1 MRAIRNIAR
10 IRLPIATLIT
20 MAGNNHGTDLIVEVG
35 NAKSNGLPVLETLLL
50 PQRTCRLLPRE
61 VTHCTRSLAW
71 VIQNSTLC
79 LTLYVLFELRTIIG
93 ATMKM
98 REEHLNNNP

>member
-50 PQRTCRLLPRE
+50 PQRTGRLLPERRPTAQE
-61 VTHCTRSLAW
+61 VWPGSSRTP
-71 VIQNSTLC
+71 
-79 LTLYVLFELRTIIG
+79 LYVLPF
-93 ATMKM
+93 MCY
-98 REEHLNNNP
+98 LNYAQL